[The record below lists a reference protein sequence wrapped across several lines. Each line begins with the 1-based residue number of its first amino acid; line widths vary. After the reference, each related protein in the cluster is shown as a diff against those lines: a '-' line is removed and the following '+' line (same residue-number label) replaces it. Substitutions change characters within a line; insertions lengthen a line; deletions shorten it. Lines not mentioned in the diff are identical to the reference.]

1 MIKFYKTNLKNE
13 VEEIEA
19 FDNNCW
25 INITNPTKE
34 ELELLSSNLEVPLD
48 FFTDPLDTDERP
60 RVEYDDDTDAILII
74 LKYSIE
80 NPMDENIK
88 YITKP
93 LGIIKGKNFIIT
105 VSKEE
110 NFIISLF
117 EKNKIKNFS
126 TYKRSRFILQIFFKI
141 SNLYLKY
148 LSKIHKETDMV
159 EEELRESMKNK
170 ELIDLLNI
178 EKSLVYF
185 ATSLKA
191 NEMVLER
198 LSKGNIIPLYE
209 EDEDMLEDVIIEN
222 KQAIEMCDIY
232 SSILSGMMDAFA
244 SVISNNL
251 NIVMKVLTLVTIIMQ
266 IPAIITSFFGMN
278 VRLPLM
284 KNPLAWIYIILMSAI
299 SAVWVIFWFKKRK
312 FM

>member
-1 MIKFYKTNLKNE
+1 MNTGKTVFSQIMEFLPWRTFQRRVKQYKGNY
-13 VEEIEA
+13 
-19 FDNNCW
+19 
-25 INITNPTKE
+25 
-34 ELELLSSNLEVPLD
+34 
-48 FFTDPLDTDERP
+48 R
-60 RVEYDDDTDAILII
+60 
-74 LKYSIE
+74 
-80 NPMDENIK
+80 
-88 YITKP
+88 
-93 LGIIKGKNFIIT
+93 
-105 VSKEE
+105 
-110 NFIISLF
+110 
-117 EKNKIKNFS
+117 IKNFS

-148 LSKIHKETDMV
+148 LSKIHKETDIV

-185 ATSLKA
+185 TTSLKS
-191 NEMVLER
+191 NEIVLER

-266 IPAIITSFFGMN
+266 IPTIITSFFGMN
-278 VRLPLM
+278 VKLPLM
-284 KNPLAWIYIILMSAI
+284 QNPLAWIYIILMSAI
-299 SAVWVIFWFKKRK
+299 SAVWVIFWFKKRR